1 MGSALDGRVGYAG
14 GVSGRPHP
22 GQRPSTRPPASGS
35 QSKLP
40 AVEGGRPSRP
50 PPPQSE
56 DEIRGR
62 LERLAALGGRAAEV
76 AHELRNALSVLE
88 TSLHLARR
96 ALKAA
101 PEVTSK
107 AEPHLARMAEQIHAG
122 QAIVRE
128 VLEESRDSVELAPV
142 DLRSLVLEVIGGVTR
157 PEHLSL
163 DADVARVRV
172 VIDARQVR
180 QLLINLVRNAVEA
193 LSPSRST
200 PRPGKIRIQG
210 SLANQGTELLLFVED
225 DGPGIDAAVAPRLFQ
240 AFATGKRGG
249 TGLGLALCR
258 RIAEA
263 HGGAIV
269 AEPITPRGTRMKVT
283 LPLPVPA
290 KPPSESR
297 RMAIR

>member
-1 MGSALDGRVGYAG
+1 
-14 GVSGRPHP
+14 
-22 GQRPSTRPPASGS
+22 
-35 QSKLP
+35 
-40 AVEGGRPSRP
+40 
-50 PPPQSE
+50 
-56 DEIRGR
+56 

-96 ALKAA
+96 ALKAS
-101 PEVTSK
+101 PESAK
-107 AEPHLARMAEQIHAG
+107 AEPHLARMGEQIHAG
-122 QAIVRE
+122 QSIVRE
-128 VLEESRDSVELAPV
+128 VLDEARDSIELAPV

-157 PEHLSL
+157 PEHLSI

-180 QLLINLVRNAVEA
+180 QLLINLVRNAIEA
-193 LSPSRST
+193 LAPSRST
-200 PRPGKIRIQG
+200 PRPGTIRILGALASSG
-210 SLANQGTELLLFVED
+210 SVLQLCVED
-225 DGPGIDAAVAPRLFQ
+225 DGPGIDAAIAPRLFQ
-240 AFATGKRGG
+240 PFATGKRGG

-263 HGGAIV
+263 HGGAIC